1 MSMGYD
7 MADIIEVVDRQS
19 KWQGTA
25 TRFSDIPTEQFPLK
39 FRKYCQ
45 LADDLQTAAC
55 GFDDLGTASGRAV
68 SRELMDVH
76 FRLGRVWELIRE
88 FEDREKAD

>member
-1 MSMGYD
+1 MS
-7 MADIIEVVDRQS
+7 DIIEGDGRES
-19 KWQGTA
+19 KWGGAETKL
-25 TRFSDIPTEQFPLK
+25 SDIPTEQFPLN

-45 LADDLQTAAC
+45 LVADIRTAAY

-68 SRELMDVH
+68 SRALTDVH

-88 FEDREKAD
+88 IEHRETAN